1 MNLRLVDSLGRGVVV
16 GGLAVSGLVA
26 GLASQAWA
34 DDAAVPMFG
43 PAQVDSRFS
52 PDPTFMR
59 GISGG
64 DIPGATIAGRF
75 DTETGPCV
83 GFFGRKA
90 DHKLEIKTFFN
101 YLNLVVEARHDTAM
115 IIKGPGGTWCSD
127 NVFAINPSVAGQ
139 WVPGRYEIWVGS
151 ELPQQYTPYKLFVTE
166 LR

>member
-1 MNLRLVDSLGRGVVV
+1 MNRRLV
-16 GGLAVSGLVA
+16 GGLVAGGLVVSGMVA

-34 DDAAVPMFG
+34 NDAAVPMFG
-43 PAQVDSRFS
+43 PAKVDARFS

-64 DIPGATIAGRF
+64 DVTGEQIAGRF

-83 GFFGRKA
+83 GYFGRKP

-101 YLNLVVEARHDTAM
+101 YLNLVVEAPRDTAM

-127 NVFAINPSVAGQ
+127 NIFSINPSVAGQ
-139 WVPGRYEIWVGS
+139 WVPGRYEIWIGS